1 MIVSPNRKRYGIF
14 GEWIDHMVV
23 APSPRGR
30 GIGSNLATEA
40 VTACT
45 QGDARLSGRV
55 NVIYQ
60 ISHPQPSQTDRRS
73 PGNLLIRSHA
83 SPGVP
88 HVLAGVICKQG
99 VVGSSPI
106 VSTAVMSQD
115 ICKA

>member
-1 MIVSPNRKRYGIF
+1 MIVSPNRKRYPF

-45 QGDARLSGRV
+45 QVDARLSGRV

-60 ISHPQPSQTDRRS
+60 ISTIPSHPRLT
-73 PGNLLIRSHA
+73 A
-83 SPGVP
+83 EVP
-88 HVLAGVICKQG
+88 ATC
-99 VVGSSPI
+99 
-106 VSTAVMSQD
+106 
-115 ICKA
+115 